1 MKEIRNK
8 KRIFYSIIA
17 VNYFAILIYNFL
29 TPHMSDDLYWH
40 PGEHISLSEIFHE
53 AWLYYNNWLG
63 RVEANI
69 FNRLMDA
76 YPKPVF
82 NVISSIFFVMLIF
95 VLYQCLDRDDEYD
108 SRSLALIS
116 LYIWIWGIDFSQTV
130 LWVGGACNYLWTLTI
145 EFGFL
150 AYYRHILKGK
160 EAATE
165 HKNNPGILGIT
176 GLFIWGILAGAG
188 NENSSG
194 AILLLVLYFTVKDCL
209 ERSDKTEKLFSRM
222 RQTIRPYQIASILG
236 LIIGLAIMVL
246 APGNKVRGAVSGSEE
261 SQTGLLMYLGR
272 FIKINGIIYEH
283 MSILIIV
290 TVILLTYMHKAKGK
304 TIKELADI
312 YVYIAVAVISIYV
325 VILTTTPMPRAFL
338 GSSFILLIAAMQLIK
353 YLDGQDKIIDTLA
366 TSAVI
371 LMALFMM
378 HSYVKNAANLVRIMR
393 ELDIRQ
399 EYVTEQKTE
408 GKESLVLPMLRP
420 EWDNRY
426 TYIYYNNDV
435 NEEEGSFGNEI
446 YRVYYGL
453 KGVTGIPWEEWE
465 DARQE

>member
-1 MKEIRNK
+1 MTDKIK
-8 KRIFYSIIA
+8 KRVFCGILII
-17 VNYFAILIYNFL
+17 NYIAILIYNFL
-29 TPHMSDDLYWH
+29 TPPMSDDLYWH
-40 PGEHISLSEIFHE
+40 PGERMPLSEIFHE

-69 FNRLMDA
+69 FNRIMDS

-82 NVISSIFFVMLIF
+82 NVISSFFFIVLIF
-95 VLYQCLDRDDEYD
+95 VLYKCLAGEEEYD
-108 SRSLALIS
+108 CRSLALIS
-116 LYIWIWGIDFSQTV
+116 LYIWIWGIDFSQTM
-130 LWVGGACNYLWTLTI
+130 LWVSGACNYLWTLTI

-150 AYYRHILKGK
+150 AYYRHILRGK
-160 EAATE
+160 DKATKE
-165 HKNNPGILGIT
+165 GRGPDIPGT
-176 GLFIWGILAGAG
+176 VGLLLWGILAGAG
-188 NENSSG
+188 NESSSG
-194 AILLLVLYFTVKDCL
+194 AILLLVCYFTVTYCL
-209 ERSDKTEKLFSRM
+209 ERSDNTKKISTRV

-272 FIKINGIIYEH
+272 FIKLNGIIFEH
-283 MSILIIV
+283 MSILIVVI
-290 TVILLTYMHKAKGK
+290 VILLVYMHKVKGK
-304 TIKELADI
+304 SVKDLADI
-312 YVYIAVAVISIYV
+312 YAYIAVAVISIYV

-338 GSSFILLIAAMQLIK
+338 GSSFILLIAGMQLIR
-353 YLDGQDKIIDTLA
+353 YLDKQDCILDTLI

-371 LMALFMM
+371 LMTLFMM

-399 EYVTEQKTE
+399 EYVDEQKAE

-435 NEEEGSFGNEI
+435 NEEPGSFGNEI
-446 YRVYYGL
+446 YSVYYDL
-453 KGVTGIPWEEWE
+453 KEVTGVPWEEWE
-465 DARQE
+465 ATRQE